1 VSKLFA
7 GRSGGR
13 WLSGWRSD
21 VRQTARS
28 LGHSPG
34 HIAIVVV
41 CLGLGLAA
49 SIAIFS
55 IVNSLLFGQ
64 QAGIRDRQSL
74 VRVYLGHAL
83 ARGTESISGG
93 QVVSANP
100 LARTDYAILR
110 EHGPALTGLAAEGD
124 LNMAAVADAG
134 PVAVVGALVSGNYFQ
149 VLGTEPQLGRL
160 LTDDDDRPGAPPVVV
175 VGDYFWRTSLGG
187 RPEAV
192 GRPLP
197 VAGLSTTVVGVAPPR
212 FSGLQPADLDEGPAG
227 GLQLFLPLSLVGS
240 WPGAPPESAAWLSGV
255 GRLARGSTRL
265 DAEAQLN
272 VAARRVEAAYPAT
285 RPQARVVTRPHGF
298 GPGDAPSDVI
308 AIILLFLSVPMSV
321 LAIACANVANLQL
334 ARATE
339 RTRELAVRLSLGATR
354 LQLIRLLTLESLA
367 LAVAA
372 SAIGATGA
380 LVALRLI
387 GDSLPFAIPY
397 DWRVGTFA
405 VGLAAFVTMLTGL
418 APAWLVLRR
427 AVASGLRHDGR
438 TAGPAH
444 ARLRSALVVVQVAL
458 SVGLLFIGALFTRS
472 LGALNRGIPPIA
484 REILVTELELRQAG
498 GYTRAEAR
506 RFADAITSRLAM
518 NSRIS
523 AAGFADFVP
532 SGGGVVFSRP
542 GETGERDSAN
552 GGFVTP
558 GWFDTVRARV
568 LAGRL
573 LNAADAGTPVALVNE
588 TLATSLARSGAPVV
602 GMTLSALHTTRDGVN
617 ERAQPVQIVGVIADP
632 IAYPDGHKEPAMYLP
647 MPADPPTSLV
657 LLTRAL
663 EPGAVTA
670 DLRATMASI
679 DPRLPFFGAATVA
692 SRIAREL
699 SPIRYIALSVGAFG
713 ALALLLAL
721 LGLYAVLAYVVSLRR
736 REIGVRVAIGA
747 GPRDVMGLVVRQSLR
762 LVAIG
767 GLAGFALA
775 VPLAFLIRAALI
787 GISAVDPLA
796 LVPTLAALGAVALV
810 AAAVPARRAAR
821 IDPVRALRE
830 D

>member
-1 VSKLFA
+1 M
-7 GRSGGR
+7 
-13 WLSGWRSD
+13 
-21 VRQTARS
+21 
-28 LGHSPG
+28 
-34 HIAIVVV
+34 
-41 CLGLGLAA
+41 CLGIGLAA

-55 IVNSLLFGQ
+55 IVNSLLYGE

-74 VRVYLGHAL
+74 VHVHLGHAL
-83 ARGTESISGG
+83 AKGAETVSGG

-110 EHGPALTGLAAEGD
+110 EHGPALTGLAVEGD
-124 LNMAAVADAG
+124 LNMSAILDTGA
-134 PVAVVGALVSGNYFQ
+134 VAVVGALVSGNYFQ

-175 VGDYFWRTSLGG
+175 VSDYFWRTSLGA
-187 RPEAV
+187 RAEAI
-192 GRPLP
+192 GRPLQ
-197 VAGLSTTVVGVAPPR
+197 VAALSPTVVGVAPPR

-227 GLQLFLPLSLVGS
+227 GLQLFLPLALASS
-240 WPGAPPESAAWLSGV
+240 WPGAPPETTAWLSGV
-255 GRLARGSTRL
+255 GRLASGSTRQ

-272 VAARRVEAAYPAT
+272 VAARRIEAASPAT

-367 LAVAA
+367 LSVAA
-372 SAIGATGA
+372 SAIAVTGA
-380 LVALRLI
+380 VVALRLAATA
-387 GDSLPFAIPY
+387 LPFAIPF

-405 VGLAAFVTMLTGL
+405 LGLAATVTIATGL

-427 AVASGLRHDGR
+427 AVASGLRYDGR

-444 ARLRSALVVVQVAL
+444 SRLRSALVVVQVAL
-458 SVGLLFIGALFTRS
+458 SVGLLFMGALFTRS
-472 LGALNRGIPPIA
+472 LGALNRAIPPIA
-484 REILVTELELRQAG
+484 REILVMQLELKQAG
-498 GYTRAEAR
+498 GYTRAEAG
-506 RFADAITSRLAM
+506 RFADAVTSRLAM

-523 AAGFADFVP
+523 AAGFADFVL
-532 SGGGVVFSRP
+532 SGGGVAYSRP

-573 LNAADAGTPVALVNE
+573 LNRGDAGTPVALVNE

-602 GMTLSALHTTRDGVN
+602 GMTVSALHATRDGVD
-617 ERAQPVQIVGVIADP
+617 ERPQPVQIVGVIADP
-632 IAYPDGHKEPAMYLP
+632 IAYPDGHTEPAMYLP

-657 LLTRAL
+657 LLTRAPD
-663 EPGAVTA
+663 PGAVAT
-670 DLRATMASI
+670 DLRATLSSI
-679 DPRLPFFGAATVA
+679 DPRLPFFGDHDRRVA
-692 SRIAREL
+692 HRARAE
-699 SPIRYIALSVGAFG
+699 SHPVRRALGRRFRRARTRAGPDRPLCGAG
-713 ALALLLAL
+713 VPRLAPPARDWR
-721 LGLYAVLAYVVSLRR
+721 ARRHRR
-736 REIGVRVAIGA
+736 RASGCDGARCPAITSARRHRRARGVR
-747 GPRDVMGLVVRQSLR
+747 P
-762 LVAIG
+762 G
-767 GLAGFALA
+767 G
-775 VPLAFLIRAALI
+775 
-787 GISAVDPLA
+787 
-796 LVPTLAALGAVALV
+796 
-810 AAAVPARRAAR
+810 PARLPHPRGAHWHLA
-821 IDPVRALRE
+821 D
-830 D
+830 